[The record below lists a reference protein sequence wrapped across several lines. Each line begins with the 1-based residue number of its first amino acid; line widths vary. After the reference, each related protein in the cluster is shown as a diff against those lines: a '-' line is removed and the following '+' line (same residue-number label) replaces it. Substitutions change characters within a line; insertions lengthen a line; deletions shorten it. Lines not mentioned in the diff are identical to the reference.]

1 MVKDDISLA
10 QWALVEEI
18 KAGKWK
24 TLDFPKIAREDFGI
38 NAIEFVNTLFEVPT
52 VNYLNTLKQNAADN
66 GVTMVLIMVDDEG
79 DACASTE
86 EERKQFRINHHKW
99 IDIAH
104 YLGCHAIRTN
114 CRGTEDVS
122 KEDALKR
129 ASETYHLLL
138 EYSTEAD
145 VKVLIENHGGISN
158 DADWMVALMKE
169 VDHPLF
175 GTYPDWREP
184 STDFDNYNYL
194 QKTAPFAKGMS
205 YRNQPTEELTAKMIG
220 LCKNVDYHGWYGIES
235 DGREAIMQG
244 KRLLNKYLTQNF

>member
-138 EYSTEAD
+138 EYSTEAG

-220 LCKNVDYHGWYGIES
+220 LCKNAGYHGWYGIES